1 MNKLY
6 ILLLIVIIPFL
17 SDAQSFFTTPIATFI
32 EKPSEKIIDLS
43 FNNTPVD
50 SLQLA
55 INNTRLKYPNN
66 IIRLTVSGSLL
77 IKNMPI
83 TLSSK
88 MLLVMNYANVLADNN
103 TTATSLIAV
112 PNDTMVSIFA
122 AGTAILDGG
131 NHTIIGINAT
141 TSGKIHIDGLT
152 IQNCKKGGVYYVG
165 RGANVYA
172 DAGSVTRCTIANC
185 GAVGISFNNA
195 FNFVCTDNSIKNTT
209 LGIHVNGNYAA
220 ITNNT
225 IIKCTTGLESV
236 SQFEAITFNTVDSCT
251 TGINLTTASTETLVS
266 YNKIRSN
273 TIGLLI
279 NSTKDR
285 IYYNDCKN
293 TANVAGSG
301 SNNYLFGNLGVNKI
315 DGSNSGCIYF
325 NPPTIGNQHNNVV
338 KFGMGR
344 QDITIK
350 DTSLKSVRSI
360 VDKFHNLYPTDVLV
374 IHLNG
379 TFITTSASDS
389 LLVLDDECYLLNG
402 TINGKDSCGT
412 VLYFGGGITSSFSGG
427 TIDCNGIDGKNAA
440 LFITGTANVILDSI
454 TLLNTASQGITKRN
468 SFSPTYI
475 RACTINN
482 CNGRCIWEVA
492 GSRLFA
498 VGNTVLNGVK
508 DGIDLD
514 AFSSNSV
521 LMNNYASGNQRN
533 GVFIEEGANLHIV
546 QGNTLTGNTYIGI
559 QFYNLEVGNQYSSKC
574 LVAENV
580 CTNNNRGISVSAL
593 SADRATIDNN
603 IFNNVCTNNTDVGIG
618 GFYNGTTAY
627 NNYTALNLLQNNTN
641 GSFYSKANFTNN
653 YVWNMLAN
661 PKLLPINFIS
671 FNGKEV
677 GNAIQLN
684 WGIATTENIGLYQI
698 ERSNDGMSFYKI
710 GEVAS
715 SVKDTYVYLDTNP
728 FIGDNYYRIKA
739 IRIDGKVTYSTI
751 EGCTFKPTNDIK
763 VKCFQPTNQLLTVE
777 IVSKDVFERV
787 GVELYDL
794 KGKRICG
801 AEYINLHS
809 LQFSKTIQLPSF
821 SKGVYIL
828 SVKTDK
834 GSVAKEVI
842 LK

>member
-6 ILLLIVIIPFL
+6 ILLLIVLIPFL
-17 SDAQSFFTTPIATFI
+17 SDAQTFFTTPIATFI
-32 EKPSEKIIDLS
+32 EKPSEKVIDLS
-43 FNNTPVD
+43 FNNISVD
-50 SLQLA
+50 SLQSV
-55 INNTRLKYPNN
+55 INNTRIKNPNTT
-66 IIRLTVSGSLL
+66 IRITLSGNFL
-77 IKNMPI
+77 IKSTPI
-83 TLSSK
+83 TLVSK
-88 MLLVMNYANVLADNN
+88 MLLVMNYAKVLADNN

-112 PNDTMVSIFA
+112 PNDTMVSILA
-122 AGTAILDGG
+122 AGTAILDGS

-141 TSGKIHIDGLT
+141 TSGKTHIDGLT
-152 IQNCKKGGVYYVG
+152 IQNCKKGGIYYVG

-185 GAVGISFNNA
+185 GAVGISLNNA
-195 FNFVCTDNSIKNTT
+195 FNFVCTDNTIKNTI

-225 IIKCTTGLESV
+225 ITKCTTGLESV

-266 YNKIRSN
+266 YNKIRNN
-273 TIGLLI
+273 TIGLSI

-293 TANVAGSG
+293 TANVAGGG

-315 DGSNSGCIYF
+315 DGSNSGCVYF

-344 QDITIK
+344 QDLTIK
-350 DTSLKSVRSI
+350 DTTLKSVRSI

-379 TFITTSASDS
+379 IFTTTSASDS
-389 LLVLDDECYLLNG
+389 LQVLDDECYLLNG
-402 TINGKDSCGT
+402 TINGTDSCGT
-412 VLYFGGGITSSFSGG
+412 VLYFGSGITSSFSGG

-440 LFITGTANVILDSI
+440 VFITGTANVILDSI

-475 RACTINN
+475 RACTVNGS
-482 CNGRCIWEVA
+482 NGRCIWEVA

-521 LMNNYASGNQRN
+521 VMNNYASGNQRN

-546 QGNTLTGNTYIGI
+546 QGNALKGNTYIGI

-593 SADRATIDNN
+593 SSDRATIDNN
-603 IFNNVCTNNTDVGIG
+603 IFNNVCTNNSDVGIG
-618 GFYNGTTAY
+618 GFYNGTTTY
-627 NNYTALNLLQNNTN
+627 NNYTALNLFQNNTN

-671 FNGKEV
+671 FDGKEV
-677 GNAIQLN
+677 GNVIQLN
-684 WGIATTENIGLYQI
+684 WRIASAENIDRYEI
-698 ERSNDGMSFYKI
+698 EKSSDGIGFYKI

-715 SVKDTYVYLDTNP
+715 SSKVTYAYVDVNT
-728 FIGDNYYRIKA
+728 FIGSNNYRIKA
-739 IRIDGKVTYSTI
+739 IGLDGKVTYSKTVV
-751 EGCTFKPTNDIK
+751 CAFKPTKSITLK
-763 VKCFQPTNQLLTVE
+763 YFQPTNQSLNITIVDKEVFNKVE
-777 IVSKDVFERV
+777 IQ
-787 GVELYDL
+787 LYDL
-794 KGKRICG
+794 KGKRICN
-801 AEYINLHS
+801 AYYNNLHS
-809 LQFSKTIQLPSF
+809 MQCSKTIQLPSV